1 MKSWPPLQKKF
12 KTYSWPIL
20 PCSSTAS
27 SLPWRGRYTPLL
39 SVVVLDL
46 VGLRLRTKKME
57 EQWKKYNILYSFH
70 GLWKE
75 YMYCIPFMDPPFYDV
90 PLTNIL
96 TMRIFIWPSSFLVPE
111 NEKQREKVSR
121 KILSLLWLANDV
133 FLVLKIWWANLDF
146 T

>member
-1 MKSWPPLQKKF
+1 
-12 KTYSWPIL
+12 
-20 PCSSTAS
+20 
-27 SLPWRGRYTPLL
+27 
-39 SVVVLDL
+39 
-46 VGLRLRTKKME
+46 
-57 EQWKKYNILYSFH
+57 
-70 GLWKE
+70 
-75 YMYCIPFMDPPFYDV
+75 MYCIPFMDPPFYDV